1 MSVTGD
7 DLLTLGL
14 PPGPQLAAA
23 LAEAN
28 RLQLAG
34 PALQTFV
41 RALIPAADTAP
52 GGAASPQGGLT

>member
-1 MSVTGD
+1 MSVTGN

-14 PPGPQLAAA
+14 PPGPQFAAA

-41 RALIPAADTAP
+41 RALLSATDEAP
-52 GGAASPQGGLT
+52 HGEASHQGGLT